1 VPYVRCA
8 SCGLTTFVVRSRA
21 WAPLCPRCDRVLSGA
36 SGEDAPG
43 GRTIDETVELTRQ
56 LLQMDVAMVTEIDAS
71 HEVARHVAGEW
82 PGIGSLAGGALP
94 LEETFC
100 KRMLEGE
107 IENYV
112 ADVAGDDR
120 VNDLQFAK
128 ALGVGAWIG
137 VPLPASL
144 GRLYVLCCLA
154 REARELGE
162 RDVHVLRGL
171 AVTLSAQ
178 LDEPAGGAA

>member
-1 VPYVRCA
+1 VPYLRCS
-8 SCGLTTFVVRSRA
+8 SCGLTTFVVRSHA
-21 WAPLCPRCDRVLSGA
+21 WAPLCPRCDRVLSEA
-36 SGEDAPG
+36 SDADAPG
-43 GRTIDETVELTRQ
+43 KATIGETLALARE
-56 LLQMDVAMVTEIDAS
+56 LLQMDIAMVTEVAAG
-71 HEVARHVAGEW
+71 HEVARHLAGEW
-82 PGIGSLAGGALP
+82 PGIGPLVGASLP

-120 VNDLQFAK
+120 VHDLQFAK

-137 VPLPASL
+137 VPLQAPL
-144 GRLYVLCCLA
+144 GRLYILCCLA
-154 REARELGE
+154 RESRPLSE

-171 AVTLSAQ
+171 AVTLSTQ
-178 LDEPAGGAA
+178 LDEQA

>member
-1 VPYVRCA
+1 MPYVRCA
-8 SCGLTTFVVRSRA
+8 KCGLTTFVVRARA
-21 WAPLCPRCDRVLSGA
+21 WTPLCPRCDEVLA
-36 SGEDAPG
+36 GEPAADVSEAG
-43 GRTIDETVELTRQ
+43 SVDSTLALVSR
-56 LLQMDVAMVTEIDAS
+56 LLEMDVAMITEIDDGQ
-71 HEVARHVAGEW
+71 EIARHASGEW
-82 PGIGSLAGGALP
+82 PGVGALVGASLP

-107 IENYV
+107 IANFV
-112 ADVAGDDR
+112 ADVAGDER
-120 VNDLQFAK
+120 VRDLQFAR

-162 RDVHVLRGL
+162 GDVHVLRGF
-171 AVTLSAQ
+171 AATLTSQ
-178 LDEPAGGAA
+178 LGESP

>member
-1 VPYVRCA
+1 MPYVRCT
-8 SCGLTTFVVRSRA
+8 SCGLTTFTVRSRA
-21 WAPLCPRCDRVLSGA
+21 WAPRCPGCDEALAAA
-36 SGEDAPG
+36 SAAHTP
-43 GRTIDETVELTRQ
+43 RKRPIDETLALARQ
-56 LLQMDVAMVTEIDAS
+56 LLQMDVAMVTEIDAG

-82 PGIGSLAGGALP
+82 PGIGPLTGASLP

-112 ADVAGDDR
+112 ADVARDDR
-120 VNDLQFAK
+120 VHDLQLAK

-154 REARELGE
+154 REARAFGE

-171 AVTLSAQ
+171 AETISAQ
-178 LDEPAGGAA
+178 LDEHS